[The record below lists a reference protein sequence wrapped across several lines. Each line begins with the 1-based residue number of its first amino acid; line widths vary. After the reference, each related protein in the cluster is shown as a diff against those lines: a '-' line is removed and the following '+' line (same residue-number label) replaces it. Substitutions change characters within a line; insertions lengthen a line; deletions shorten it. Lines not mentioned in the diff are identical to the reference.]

1 MSATPGRGGS
11 ARPWRI
17 LAGTIAVLL
26 ILGALLL
33 GALRLAVSLVPEN
46 AARIQAWVEQQTDY
60 RLGFRH
66 IDARMRWWGPEVVL
80 RDVRVLDPDANQALF
95 EADEAAVSLDV
106 WNLFR
111 TGELVAGRV
120 RIVGPELTVVRLA
133 DGRIRLLGQRER
145 PADRPPFDLD
155 RLPAGRVAIED
166 ATVTYRDLMT
176 GRGPW
181 KLRRVEVALRR
192 AHDAVDVTA
201 SLRLPADLGG
211 DVELAGRLQ
220 GSLDHFEDLELRLEA
235 NFERLR
241 LAGLA
246 DLLPAGR
253 ARPLDGAG
261 KAQVTLGFDR
271 GRLEQL
277 KLDLDLAD
285 VALALPDRDV
295 PPIEAYELAAP
306 ARLADS
312 SPLSMPLAART
323 DVLRP
328 AAELPRQV
336 KYASLQGRLR
346 LRREG
351 EVWIF
356 RASDLRLGRD
366 TSRSVRPASLAARWH
381 GHPASA
387 FDLAISGEDID
398 AGDAWPLVLALAP
411 RSFDRWAGLDPR
423 GTLRQLRADV
433 VRERAGAEP
442 RFQVAADVADLG
454 LRPTA
459 RWPGF
464 SGLTAR
470 LSGTE
475 QRGRIALRSDQ
486 PTFEWPH
493 LFAEPIAVA
502 RLEGDADWRRDGRAW
517 ILQSSRVAV
526 SDPRVAGEC
535 SIALRLPGGGE
546 SPYLDLDARVDRA
559 DATLTPHVVPY
570 GHMQPRSI
578 AWLLMAFQKGAV
590 SEGRVSYHG
599 PTRRF
604 PFRGGEGEFRATAVV
619 RDAALTYFDGFA
631 PLVNGVGEVE
641 FHNEGLKA
649 RLSTGEVGGLR
660 LGEVRFAIPD
670 LKAPDIEVDATATG
684 DLAKAL
690 AVVQG
695 SPLAQVLGAQFMQLS
710 GRGPADYVFSLRLPY
725 AHEAA
730 HDYRVRT
737 QLRSVSVD
745 WPVLRAPVTRVTG
758 DFEIHNREFRADSL
772 RGMILD
778 GPFEASV
785 QPGPVG
791 GDVSATIL
799 ISGSGRAAGALLP
812 AYIGLPETIRMRG
825 TADWRLSGR
834 IERRG
839 DGTHWP
845 ARIDVA
851 SDLRGLGIDAPHPFA
866 KEPAETRATRVK
878 LDLPGTG
885 RTEVRIDSGAAR
897 AALVFAGRDDQ
908 RWDLERGAARFD
920 GQPVALPDQP
930 GLHVGGDWPE
940 FDLAEW
946 LALRPTK
953 SGTRV
958 LSDWLGPVDVHL
970 ERARVFGF
978 EFLDVTARF
987 VPGPTEWRVDASGP
1001 MAEGTIRI
1009 PADFAGAQPLRLDMR
1024 RLELKS
1030 GPVQP
1035 GRAAE
1040 RETDP
1045 RELPAIAADVEDF
1058 AWQDRRFGH
1067 LAAQVDR
1074 VPQGLQLS
1082 RLTTESKSF
1091 TLNGTGS
1098 WLAEAQGSRTRLS
1111 LEFSSTDLA
1120 TTARALGYRDVVDA
1134 KKAHATANLAWS
1146 GGPAEDVIARMDG
1159 TIRLELDDG
1168 QLRGVEPGAGRVL
1181 GLMSVLELPRRLA
1194 LDFRDVTQEGLA
1206 FRKVRGDFEVSA
1218 GNAYTQNLLLKGPAV
1233 DVGVVGR
1240 TGLAAQDYDQTV
1252 VVSGNTSGPITVA
1265 GALAGGPVGAAG
1277 ALLIS
1282 QIFKGQLQGLTRM
1295 YYRVTGPWANP
1306 KVERISASVGGA
1318 APAGSPPPAAA
1329 TDTREGQQ

>member
-1 MSATPGRGGS
+1 VSARPGRGGS

-17 LAGTIAVLL
+17 LAGTIAGLL

-33 GALRLAVSLVPEN
+33 GALRLAISLVPEN
-46 AARIQAWVEQQTDY
+46 AARIQAWVERQTDY
-60 RLGFRH
+60 RLEFRG

-80 RDVRVLDPDANQALF
+80 RDVRVLDPDASQALF
-95 EADEAAVSLDV
+95 EAAEAAVSLDL

-120 RIVGPELTVVRLA
+120 RIVGPAITVVRLA

-155 RLPAGRVAIED
+155 RLPAGQLAIED

-181 KLRRVEVALRR
+181 KLRRVQVALSR
-192 AHDAVDVTA
+192 AHDAVDVTG

-211 DVELAGRLQ
+211 DVELAGRLH
-220 GSLDHFEDLELRLEA
+220 GSLDHFEDLELHLEA

-246 DLLPAGR
+246 ELLPPAR

-261 KAQVTLGFDR
+261 PVQLVVAFDH
-271 GRLEQL
+271 GRFEQL

-285 VALALPDRDV
+285 VSLELPDRDI
-295 PPIEAYELAAP
+295 PPIEAYDLAAP
-306 ARLADS
+306 ARLPGAP
-312 SPLSMPLAART
+312 PLSMPLAAKT
-323 DVLRP
+323 EVLRP

-336 KYASLQGRLR
+336 RYASLQGRLR

-351 EVWIF
+351 DVWLF
-356 RASDLRLGRD
+356 RASDLRLARNAL
-366 TSRSVRPASLAARWH
+366 RPVRATSLAARWH
-381 GHPASA
+381 GHPSSA
-387 FDLAISGEDID
+387 FDLAITAENVD
-398 AGDAWPLVLALAP
+398 AGDAWPLVLAVAP
-411 RSFDRWAGLDPR
+411 GSFDRWAGLDPR
-423 GTLRQLRADV
+423 GTLRQARAEI
-433 VRERAGAEP
+433 VRERAGSEP
-442 RFQVAADVADLG
+442 RFQVTADVADLG
-454 LRPTA
+454 MRPTG
-459 RWPGF
+459 RWPGL
-464 SGLTAR
+464 SGVTAR

-486 PTFEWPH
+486 PAFEWPH
-493 LFAEPIAVA
+493 LFTEPITVA
-502 RLEGDADWRRDGRAW
+502 RVEGDVDWRRDGRAW
-517 ILQSSRVAV
+517 ILQSTRVAV

-535 SIALRLPGGGE
+535 AITLRLPGGGL

-570 GHMQPRSI
+570 GHLQPRSI
-578 AWLLMAFQKGAV
+578 AWLLMAFQQGTV
-590 SEGRVSYHG
+590 SDGRVSYRG

-604 PFRGGEGEFRATAVV
+604 PFRDGEGEFLATAVV
-619 RDAALTYFDGFA
+619 RDARLTYFDGFA

-641 FHNEGLKA
+641 FRNAGLKA
-649 RLSTGEVGGLR
+649 HLSSGEVGGLR
-660 LGEVRFAIPD
+660 LGDVRFAIPD
-670 LKAPDIEVDATATG
+670 LKHPDIEVDAKASG

-695 SPLAQVLGAQFMQLS
+695 SPLGPVIGAQFMQLS
-710 GRGPADYVFSLRLPY
+710 GRGPADYVFSLRLPS
-725 AHEAA
+725 AEQAA

-737 QLRSVSVD
+737 QLHSVSVN
-745 WPVLRAPVTRVTG
+745 WPVLRAPASRVTG
-758 DFEIHNREFRADSL
+758 DFEIHNREFRASSL
-772 RGMILD
+772 RGVILD
-778 GPFEASV
+778 GPFEGSV

-791 GDVSATIL
+791 GDVSATVL
-799 ISGSGRAAGALLP
+799 FSGSGRAAGALLP
-812 AYIGLPETIRMRG
+812 AFIGLPETLRMTG

-839 DGTHWP
+839 DGAHWP

-866 KEPAETRATRVK
+866 KEPAEPRATRVL

-897 AALVFAGRDDQ
+897 AALVFAERADK

-920 GQPVALPDQP
+920 GQTVALPAQP
-930 GLHVGGDWPE
+930 GLHVAGDWPE

-946 LALRPTK
+946 LALRPST
-953 SGTRV
+953 SGGRV

-987 VPGPTEWRVDASGP
+987 VPGRTEWRVDASGP

-1009 PADFAGAQPLRLDMR
+1009 PADLTGAEPLRLDMR

-1030 GPVQP
+1030 GPPQP
-1035 GRAAE
+1035 GKAPA

-1045 RELPAIAADVEDF
+1045 REVPAIAADVGDF
-1058 AWQDRRFGH
+1058 AWQDRRFGR

-1074 VPQGLQLS
+1074 VPQGLRLS
-1082 RLTTESKSF
+1082 RLATESKSF

-1098 WLAEAQGSRTRLS
+1098 WLAEGQGSRTRLA
-1111 LEFSSTDLA
+1111 LELSSTNLA
-1120 TTARALGYRDVVDA
+1120 TTARSLGYRDVVDA
-1134 KKAHATANLAWS
+1134 KKAHATANLTWS
-1146 GGPAEDVIARMDG
+1146 GGPAEDVIGRMDG

-1181 GLMSVLELPRRLA
+1181 GLMSVLDLPRRLT
-1194 LDFRDVTQEGLA
+1194 LDFRDVTDEGLA
-1206 FRKVRGDFEVSA
+1206 FHKVRGDFEVRA

-1240 TGLAAQDYDQTV
+1240 TGLSAQDYDQTV
-1252 VVSGNTSGPITVA
+1252 VVSGNASGPITVA

-1295 YYRVTGPWANP
+1295 YYRVTGPWSDP
-1306 KVERISASVGGA
+1306 KVERISASVGSA
-1318 APAGSPPPAAA
+1318 APAGGPAPPAAQ
-1329 TDTREGQQ
+1329 DPGEGRQ